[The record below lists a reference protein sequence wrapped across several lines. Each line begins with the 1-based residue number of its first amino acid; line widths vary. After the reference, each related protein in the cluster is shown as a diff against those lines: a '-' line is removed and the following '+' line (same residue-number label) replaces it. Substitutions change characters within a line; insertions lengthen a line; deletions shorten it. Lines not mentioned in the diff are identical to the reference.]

1 MILSNQYFQFFLVVL
16 MTISITFI
24 ASRRNF
30 SKLHLAMLLFTMTM
44 LAFDIYNL
52 AITLKVQDIVL
63 ASVVAYLSVLM
74 VCNIIINA
82 LNRREQK

>member
-1 MILSNQYFQFFLVVL
+1 MILSNQYFQFLLVVL

-30 SKLHLAMLLFTMTM
+30 SKLHLTMLLFTMTM

-63 ASVVAYLSVLM
+63 ASVMAYLSVLM